1 MESNRTFY
9 DADYKRTCASVGWSL
24 VLFLVLFNVLNVLSS
39 SASESLEGVLVYKWH
54 YTLTE
59 IFNMAVYLA
68 SFLLPAYF
76 LRWRLKRRAL
86 LTPPAYSLG
95 KISKVS
101 LLLIPAAIGVSLA
114 ASCVNTIVMSFF
126 DVSEAY
132 ESLVG
137 FEGMYEGYQI
147 VLLYITTA
155 LVPAFCEEFLFR
167 GTILANLEPYGKR
180 GAIIINSLL
189 FGLMHQNPYQIIYTV
204 AAGAVL
210 GMAYVKTKSIWLP
223 TVMHFVN
230 NAYSVTN
237 QVVYANVD
245 PALANSM
252 LVVAQ
257 LLYLEAQDPDKDIQ
271 FYINSP
277 GGDVSAGWAIMDT
290 MNYIKSPVSTI
301 GMGLVA
307 SMGSVLLAAGTK
319 GKRFVL
325 PNTQVMIHQPMA
337 GAQGQITDME
347 IQLTQFQK
355 NKKSLVQQMAAFT
368 GRKEKEV
375 FDAMERD
382 NWMTPAEAK
391 DFGLIDEVL
400 TRK

>member
-1 MESNRTFY
+1 M
-9 DADYKRTCASVGWSL
+9 SL
-24 VLFLVLFNVLNVLSS
+24 VPVVIE
-39 SASESLEGVLVYKWH
+39 ESPRGER
-54 YTLTE
+54 
-59 IFNMAVYLA
+59 
-68 SFLLPAYF
+68 SFDIYSRLL
-76 LRWRLKRRAL
+76 RDR
-86 LTPPAYSLG
+86 
-95 KISKVS
+95 
-101 LLLIPAAIGVSLA
+101 
-114 ASCVNTIVMSFF
+114 IVMING
-126 DVSEAY
+126 E
-132 ESLVG
+132 
-137 FEGMYEGYQI
+137 I
-147 VLLYITTA
+147 
-155 LVPAFCEEFLFR
+155 
-167 GTILANLEPYGKR
+167 EP
-180 GAIIINSLL
+180 
-189 FGLMHQNPYQIIYTV
+189 
-204 AAGAVL
+204 
-210 GMAYVKTKSIWLP
+210 GMAST
-223 TVMHFVN
+223 
-230 NAYSVTN
+230 
-237 QVVYANVD
+237 
-245 PALANSM
+245 
-252 LVVAQ
+252 VVAQ
-257 LLYLEAQDPDKDIQ
+257 LLFLESENPNADISL
-271 FYINSP
+271 YINSP

-337 GAQGQITDME
+337 GAKGQITDME